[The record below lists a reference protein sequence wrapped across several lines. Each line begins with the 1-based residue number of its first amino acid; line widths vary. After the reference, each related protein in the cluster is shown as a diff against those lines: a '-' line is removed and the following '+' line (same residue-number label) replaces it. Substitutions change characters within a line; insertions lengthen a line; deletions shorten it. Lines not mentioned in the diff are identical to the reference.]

1 MAGYSLFIKP
11 SAIRE
16 LDDIPAKK
24 DRHRIV
30 SRIRKLAT
38 DPHPHGSD
46 KLAGREDAWRV
57 RQGRYRVIYRI
68 DEETHAIEVV
78 KVGHRKDVYR

>member
-1 MAGYSLFIKP
+1 MAGYRLFIKP
-11 SAIRE
+11 SAVRE
-16 LDDIPAKK
+16 LEDIPTKK
-24 DRHRIV
+24 DRQRIV
-30 SRIRKLAT
+30 TRIRRLVD
-38 DPHPHGSD
+38 DPRPHQSE